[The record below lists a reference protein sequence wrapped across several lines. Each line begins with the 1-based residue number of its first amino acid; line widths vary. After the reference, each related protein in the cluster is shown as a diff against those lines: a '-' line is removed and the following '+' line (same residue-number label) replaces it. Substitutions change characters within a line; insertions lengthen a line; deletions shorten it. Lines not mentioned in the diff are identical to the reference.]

1 MGKQPTMG
9 QKKTKEAIAK
19 AAAASRKTS
28 KKKWSKGK
36 VKEKLN
42 NAVLLDPKQFKDVE
56 KELPKMKLITIST
69 VADRFK
75 VAGSVARNL
84 IRYFYEKKQ
93 VGPLDFQHQQ
103 LPLFR
108 GLVVK
113 EKTEG
118 EEAGKKDQKKGGAGR
133 KGKATE
139 EAPKE
144 EAPAETTETA

>member
-9 QKKTKEAIAK
+9 QKKTKDAIAK
-19 AAAASRKTS
+19 AAAASRKSS

-84 IRYFYEKKQ
+84 IRYFHEQKKIN
-93 VGPLDFQHQQ
+93 PLDFQHQQ

-108 GLVVK
+108 GSVVK
-113 EKTEG
+113 DKAEID
-118 EEAGKKDQKKGGAGR
+118 EANKKDQKKGQAGGK
-133 KGKATE
+133 KGKAE
-139 EAPKE
+139 EVAK
-144 EAPAETTETA
+144 EAPAEVAQDA

>member
-9 QKKTKEAIAK
+9 QKKSKEAIAK
-19 AAAASRKTS
+19 AAAASRKSS

-56 KELPKMKLITIST
+56 KELPKMKMVTIST
-69 VADRFK
+69 VVDRFK

-84 IRYFYEKKQ
+84 IRYFHEQKKIA
-93 VGPLDFQHQQ
+93 PLDFQHQQ

-108 GLVVK
+108 GIAQK
-113 EKTEG
+113 EKTET
-118 EEAGKKDQKKGGAGR
+118 EDVKKDQKKTAA
-133 KGKATE
+133 KA
-139 EAPKE
+139 
-144 EAPAETTETA
+144 